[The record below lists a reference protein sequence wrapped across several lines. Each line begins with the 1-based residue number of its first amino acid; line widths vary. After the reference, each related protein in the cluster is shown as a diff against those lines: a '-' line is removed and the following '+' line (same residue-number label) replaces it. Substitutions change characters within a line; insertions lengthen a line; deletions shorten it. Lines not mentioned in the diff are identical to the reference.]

1 MYEFILPLSS
11 IIYITVNFLWIFR
24 IILTQKINYHMVFC
38 RRIRN
43 GFPSSM
49 ARPRIRRQRHD
60 GDETLNYKHILR
72 YVIAAAVILAAGYF
86 FYQEFKNN
94 ADALR
99 QYKYAV
105 DPLYIFISVILGTS
119 GFLVGPVVWRICV
132 NHYIRKKLTLLESI
146 ALYNTSALLKYIP
159 GKIWTYAAQMA
170 LLSSRGI
177 SNALVVY
184 INLISF
190 VCFFFVSAIIASF
203 YYFVIQ
209 KVTPP
214 VITALLLALLITLDV
229 IFIVWNTTIINSV
242 VIPLG
247 RLFKIELEPIQ
258 MKKRI
263 FIYVQIWYFIA
274 YAFLGVAM
282 FFLARGIGMH
292 IPFFNIFAIT
302 ATISIS
308 AILGYIAFFS
318 PGGLGVREGM
328 MFIMLRQYATVEV
341 ALILPIAAR
350 LLCIVADLVLGAVGI
365 SVGMRRGYFPRLAH
379 HPRTQTIAEKAE
391 PDTNG

>member
-1 MYEFILPLSS
+1 MF
-11 IIYITVNFLWIFR
+11 
-24 IILTQKINYHMVFC
+24 FC
-38 RRIRN
+38 RRERN
-43 GFPSSM
+43 SFFCFFSM
-49 ARPRIRRQRHD
+49 ARPRIRRQRDD
-60 GDETLNYKHILR
+60 GDKTLNYKHILR
-72 YVIAAAVILAAGYF
+72 YVVAAAVILAAGYF
-86 FYQEFKNN
+86 FYLEFTNN
-94 ADALR
+94 ADALHR
-99 QYKYAV
+99 YKFTV
-105 DPLYIFISVILGTS
+105 HPLYIFISLILGTS
-119 GFLVGPVVWRICV
+119 GFLVGTVVWRICV
-132 NHYIRKKLTLLESI
+132 NHYIRKQLNLLESI

-177 SNALVVY
+177 SSALVVY

-203 YYFVIQ
+203 YYFVVL
-209 KVTPP
+209 KVTSAG
-214 VITALLLALLITLDV
+214 ITVLLFALLLSLDV
-229 IFIVWNTTIINSV
+229 IFIVWNTTIINSL

-247 RLFKIELEPIQ
+247 RLFKIELEPIK

-263 FIYVQIWYFIA
+263 YIYVQIWYFIA
-274 YAFLGVAM
+274 YAYLGVAM

-302 ATISIS
+302 ATISIA

-328 MFIMLRQYATVEV
+328 MFIMLRQYASVEV

-350 LLCIVADLVLGAVGI
+350 LLCIIADLVLGALGI
-365 SVGMRRGYFPRLAH
+365 YVGMKRGYFPRFIP
-379 HPRTQTIAEKAE
+379 HPQTQTIADRAE

>member
-1 MYEFILPLSS
+1 
-11 IIYITVNFLWIFR
+11 VN
-24 IILTQKINYHMVFC
+24 V
-38 RRIRN
+38 
-43 GFPSSM
+43 
-49 ARPRIRRQRHD
+49 
-60 GDETLNYKHILR
+60 KHILR
-72 YVIAAAVILAAGYF
+72 YVIAVAVILAAGYF

-94 ADALR
+94 ADALNR
-99 QYKYAV
+99 YKFAV

-132 NHYIRKKLTLLESI
+132 NHYIQRELNLLESI

-190 VCFFFVSAIIASF
+190 VCFFFVSAIIAFF

-214 VITALLLALLITLDV
+214 AITVLLFALLLSLDV
-229 IFIVWNTTIINSV
+229 IFMVWNTTIINSL

-247 RLFKIELEPIQ
+247 RLLNIALEPIK

-263 FIYVQIWYFIA
+263 FIYVQVWYFIA
-274 YAFLGVAM
+274 YAYLGVAM
-282 FFLARGIGMH
+282 FFLARGIGMD

-302 ATISIS
+302 ATISIA
-308 AILGYIAFFS
+308 AILGYVAFFS

-328 MFIMLRQYATVEV
+328 MFIMLRQYASMEV

-350 LLCIVADLVLGAVGI
+350 LLCIIGDLVLGALGI
-365 SVGMRRGYFPRLAH
+365 SVGMRRGYFPRLVR
-379 HPRTQTIAEKAE
+379 HPRPQTIAEKAE
-391 PDTNG
+391 PDTSG

>member
-1 MYEFILPLSS
+1 M
-11 IIYITVNFLWIFR
+11 
-24 IILTQKINYHMVFC
+24 
-38 RRIRN
+38 
-43 GFPSSM
+43 
-49 ARPRIRRQRHD
+49 
-60 GDETLNYKHILR
+60 NYKHILR
-72 YVIAAAVILAAGYF
+72 YVVAAAVILAAGYF

-99 QYKYAV
+99 QYKFTV

-132 NHYIRKKLTLLESI
+132 NHYIQRKLNLLESI
-146 ALYNTSALLKYIP
+146 ALYNTSALLKYVP

-177 SNALVVY
+177 SNAVVVY

-190 VCFFFVSAIIASF
+190 VCFFLVSTFIASF
-203 YYFVIQ
+203 YYLVIM
-209 KVTPP
+209 KVTSPG
-214 VITALLLALLITLDV
+214 ITVLLFILLAGLDF
-229 IFIVWNTTIINSV
+229 IFIVWNTTVINSL

-247 RLFKIELEPIQ
+247 RLFKIEIEPIQ

-263 FIYVQIWYFIA
+263 FIYVQLWYLLA
-274 YAFLGVAM
+274 YAYLGVAM

-302 ATISIS
+302 ATISIA

-328 MFIMLRQYATVEV
+328 MFIMLRQYTTVEV

-350 LLCIVADLVLGAVGI
+350 LLCIISDLVLGALGI
-365 SVGMRRGYFPRLAH
+365 YVGMRRGYFPRLVR

-391 PDTNG
+391 PDTSG